1 MKISRT
7 QLFAAIVIMFM
18 VVDVLLYPYLGN
30 IWLLVLKD
38 AILLGLCFPVIVG
51 QSQQRIKFLESKMDE
66 VLGDENINLS
76 VRLMDDQVP
85 EPLIAWAKESD
96 RLVAHLDQGI
106 MELASSAARLVP
118 MSEELADSHNNTTQK
133 ALLQTRYSQSV
144 MDAMLTMSDQT
155 RDVADQAEMIAE
167 QLKQGDESVNSCQ
180 NTMTET
186 SGVVSQLSEHMRDA
200 ETVLTELK
208 QETDQIGSIVEA
220 INSIA
225 EQTNLL
231 ALNAA
236 IEAARAGEQGRGFA
250 VVADEVRSLASRT
263 RESTDE
269 VRAMLERV
277 QERTGDMVNVMSKS
291 GEASRESLAQVSRV
305 AEELTELVTVIGSVN
320 DSGAAISNAALRQL
334 STAESARESA
344 DGLAEMNKE
353 SLEDSKMHS
362 ISKEDM
368 EKIANQ
374 MRSSFSRFI
383 TTEDV
388 WHTQRRQTARLKT
401 QDGAVDDDQVE
412 DDIELF

>member
-291 GEASRESLAQVSRV
+291 GEASRESLAQVS
-305 AEELTELVTVIGSVN
+305 
-320 DSGAAISNAALRQL
+320 ALRK
-334 STAESARESA
+334 
-344 DGLAEMNKE
+344 N
-353 SLEDSKMHS
+353 
-362 ISKEDM
+362 
-368 EKIANQ
+368 
-374 MRSSFSRFI
+374 
-383 TTEDV
+383 
-388 WHTQRRQTARLKT
+388 
-401 QDGAVDDDQVE
+401 
-412 DDIELF
+412 